1 MAWRP
6 FQKTSSRKKP
16 RKLKTLIFYFEI
28 FFNCPATLSKVEK
41 VQQRSK
47 TGAKRW
53 AKKGNKNVK
62 ELFPNINVQ
71 KLATKPNAT

>member
-53 AKKGNKNVK
+53 AKK
-62 ELFPNINVQ
+62 
-71 KLATKPNAT
+71 